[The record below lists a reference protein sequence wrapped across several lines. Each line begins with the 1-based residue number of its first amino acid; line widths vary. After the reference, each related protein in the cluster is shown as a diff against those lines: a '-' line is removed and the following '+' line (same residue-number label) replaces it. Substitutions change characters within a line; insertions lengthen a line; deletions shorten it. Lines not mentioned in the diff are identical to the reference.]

1 MHFIPTVRVAL
12 RGFGR
17 VTSICFYYPSLPKRN
32 FDNCAVKWGSYER
45 ERFLCKIKKYF
56 LCVTQ
61 NIWLEYRYS
70 LGMGEVDFPYVPM
83 TTIQWKFSSTDA
95 GKTTFYRHMQRQW
108 SWTNIQFAQIYWG
121 VYWPSLHSL
130 EVHKAQGPCSEEL
143 LADAFNFLSPVLSRS
158 FRSRTS
164 SSGTLF
170 P

>member
-1 MHFIPTVRVAL
+1 MRFL
-12 RGFGR
+12 
-17 VTSICFYYPSLPKRN
+17 
-32 FDNCAVKWGSYER
+32 WER

-83 TTIQWKFSSTDA
+83 TTIQWKFSST
-95 GKTTFYRHMQRQW
+95 GKTAFYRHMQRQW
-108 SWTNIQFAQIYWG
+108 YWTNIQFAQIYLG

-164 SSGTLF
+164 SSGLSFHSCLKLF
-170 P
+170 LQRFLQLNEGSYHDQLTMLKL